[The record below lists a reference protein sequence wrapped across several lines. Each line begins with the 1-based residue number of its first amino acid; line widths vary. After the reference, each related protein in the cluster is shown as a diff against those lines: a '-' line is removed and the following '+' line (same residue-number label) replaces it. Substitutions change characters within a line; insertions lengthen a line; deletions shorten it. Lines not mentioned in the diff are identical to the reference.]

1 MPNSKDRN
9 ARKRPC
15 NALSRE
21 ERIERWGS
29 IASEGAQ
36 HRPWR
41 LTGDDRARFIWL
53 NMIARSS
60 LPALTRLVAHT
71 LALHGNNRGERVF
84 PSVQVLSAE
93 AGVSGRS
100 TCTHTETLVR
110 SGWLQRERK
119 GRGFVYHFSVPQA
132 LFFATE
138 NEALTVAP
146 WDRDPSWQ
154 PTVEADS
161 TIPSTAEAPSTVG
174 PHETHRAPTVAR
186 PADTV
191 EAGALTVERRT
202 GTVERDDKQSLN
214 AVQSRFPSEVP
225 ILGSHSEVLIEG
237 ADALSAKRF
246 KGFERN
252 IDPQEQLRKALKHLE
267 ADPSA
272 DVCRYYGVSM
282 EAVRQARKMA

>member
-1 MPNSKDRN
+1 MPDSSNRN
-9 ARKRPC
+9 ARKTPR
-15 NALSRE
+15 NVLSRE
-21 ERIERWGS
+21 ERLDRWNS
-29 IASEGAQ
+29 VASGGAKHQ
-36 HRPWR
+36 PWR
-41 LTGDDRARFIWL
+41 LTGDDRARYIWL
-53 NMIARSS
+53 NMIARST

-93 AGVSGRS
+93 AGVSERS

-119 GRGFVYHFSVPQA
+119 GRGFVYHFSVPRV
-132 LFFATE
+132 LFFAIE
-138 NEALTVAP
+138 NEALAVAP
-146 WDRDPSWQ
+146 WDRDPNWR

-174 PHETHRAPTVAR
+174 PNETHRAPTAERRV
-186 PADTV
+186 DTV
-191 EAGALTVERRT
+191 EAGALTLERRA
-202 GTVERDDKQSLN
+202 GTAERDDKQSLN

-252 IDPQEQLRKALKHLE
+252 IDPEEQLRKACKHLE

-272 DVCRYYGVSM
+272 DVTRLYGVSV
-282 EAVRQARKMA
+282 EEIRRRRRA